1 MRGETSAE
9 QRDSMRGL
17 RDQID
22 QRLEQ
27 YGFTNDNA
35 KSPVGRMRY
44 AESLQRNVAADDLR
58 GEMTQQLSPSP
69 KPRMGAFVLVRHR
82 SQSRVS
88 FLKSV

>member
-1 MRGETSAE
+1 MRGETSAR
-9 QRDSMRGL
+9 QRNSMRGL

-44 AESLQRNVAADDLR
+44 AESLQRNGASDDLR
-58 GEMTQQLSPSP
+58 G
-69 KPRMGAFVLVRHR
+69 
-82 SQSRVS
+82 
-88 FLKSV
+88 